1 MSTKQPQNR
10 RQSVTP
16 GEAMQSRFQSGWLDR
31 LDSRHN
37 LTRELRER
45 YAEVC
50 TDLGGAD
57 SLSYMQRGMVER
69 LLWLEYWLSQQEQ
82 ALAKGQD
89 FDVSRWIQAAN
100 SYQGLSKTLGLE
112 RKAKEAPTL
121 GEYLAKREAQS

>member
-1 MSTKQPQNR
+1 MSTNQPQNR

-45 YAEVC
+45 YAEIC
-50 TDLGGAD
+50 TDLGGVD
-57 SLSYMQRGMVER
+57 SLSYMQRSLVER
-69 LLWLEYWLSQQEQ
+69 YLFLELWLSQQERS
-82 ALAKGQD
+82 LAEGGELD
-89 FDVSRWIQAAN
+89 ISRWVQANNAA
-100 SYQGLSKTLGLE
+100 SGLASRLGLD

-121 GEYLAKREAQS
+121 GEYLAKREASA